1 MLNRRGFVQAAALT
15 GVLCASAPS
24 PAAARA
30 LRLVV
35 LGDSLAAGYGLPR
48 GDTFPDQL
56 QGALRAKGWAVEVI
70 NAGVS
75 GDTAEDGLA
84 RYEWA
89 VPPDADALVVEL
101 GANDMLRG
109 LDPAMTRKVLGEI
122 IARLQAR
129 KIKVLLAGMLA
140 TPSLGA
146 DYVSR
151 FNAIYPSLGQQYGV
165 PVYPFFLDGIAGDPK
180 LNLTDGLHPNRAGVE
195 VIVAHIEPAVEAL
208 LRQLPSFGRLL
219 SHLVTSVPVA

>member
-1 MLNRRGFVQAAALT
+1 MQRFVIAAALMIAAAMT
-15 GVLCASAPS
+15 GA
-24 PAAARA
+24 PAAART
-30 LRLVV
+30 LRIVAF
-35 LGDSLAAGYGLPR
+35 GDSLTAGFQLPADAA
-48 GDTFPDQL
+48 FPAVL
-56 QGALRAKGWAVEVI
+56 EKALKAKGYDVEIV

-75 GDTAEDGLA
+75 GETAANGLA
-84 RYEWA
+84 RLDWSVPEGTDA
-89 VPPDADALVVEL
+89 VIVEL

-165 PVYPFFLDGIAGDPK
+165 PVYPFFLDGIAGNPK

-208 LRQLPSFGRLL
+208 LRQLNGLG
-219 SHLVTSVPVA
+219 